1 MIEKHVFPD
10 RTITIKQIGNKRIA
24 ISNRPAT
31 RPEQD
36 PMDDRIIEN
45 GRYRARRNKNSNFV
59 YGFLIK
65 DKDGKILGILNE
77 NTPYYFNGRFSYAE
91 LAFIDTS
98 TLEKWH
104 EDAPAEYYL
113 PENLI
118 YERNES

>member
-10 RTITIKQIGNKRIA
+10 RTITIKQVGNKRIA

-36 PMDDRIIEN
+36 PMDDRIIED

-65 DKDGKILGILNE
+65 DKNGKILGILNE
-77 NTPYYFNGRFSYAE
+77 NTPYYFDGRFSYAE
-91 LAFIDTS
+91 LAFIDAS
-98 TLEKWH
+98 TLEKWC

-113 PENLI
+113 PETD
-118 YERNES
+118 YEE